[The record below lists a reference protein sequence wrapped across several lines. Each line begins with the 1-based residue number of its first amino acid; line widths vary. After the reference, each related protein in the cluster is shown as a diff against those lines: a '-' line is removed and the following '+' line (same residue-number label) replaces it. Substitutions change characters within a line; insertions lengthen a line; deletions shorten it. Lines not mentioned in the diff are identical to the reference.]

1 MKDRKNVLLTGASG
15 SMGGAAL
22 KELLKNIDDINLTLL
37 LRPSRR
43 NKSILRSLLNG
54 KKDSSPFGKIPESD
68 SFRIVWGDITVY
80 EDVKEAVKGNEYI
93 LHPAALISPEADHY
107 PDEAYRVNVWG
118 IENIIRAIKEEPDGA
133 SRIKLATIGSVAQYG
148 DRLPPI
154 HRIRTGDP
162 MAPSRFDFYGTTK
175 IAAERALIESG
186 IRHWVSLRQTYI
198 AIPDS
203 MSLMDPIMFHQPIE
217 QHIELN
223 TSEDAGY
230 GLSQVINIPD
240 ESDFWQRIYNMAG
253 GESCRVIYIDYID
266 QMMNILGMGDFKKIM
281 DRDWFCLRNFHCG
294 YFEDSHI
301 LHEYLGNQRQSLQDH
316 YRQVKEAMPWYVP
329 LGKYVPKPLIKNLVM
344 KPMASRRD
352 GPLAWK
358 KNPEEMEGRITAFF
372 GSLDRCREVGDWE
385 DIPDITGDS
394 RLLDHGY
401 DTSVP
406 VEALTINEIRE
417 AARFRGGELLSTS
430 YNEDRSD
437 RLSWSCAFG
446 HKFEASTALVLLGGH
461 WCPHCEAPGWN
472 HDAIA
477 RVNPFFAQVHHNTH
491 ELHEDNHFDEK
502 VCEAL
507 IV

>member
-15 SMGGAAL
+15 SMGHVAF
-22 KELLKNIDDINLTLL
+22 KELFKHIDDINLTLF
-37 LRPSRR
+37 LRPSRKNCR
-43 NKSILRSLLNG
+43 MFKNYFPG
-54 KKDSSPFGKIPESD
+54 KNISHTEKISD
-68 SFRIVWGDITVY
+68 RGPFRIVWGDLRNY
-80 EDVKEAVKGNEYI
+80 EEVREAVRGAEYI
-93 LHPAALISPEADHY
+93 LHPAALISPEADHR
-107 PDEAYRVNVWG
+107 PEDAYNINVGG
-118 IENIIRAIKEEPDGA
+118 IENIIRAVREEPDGME
-133 SRIKLATIGSVAQYG
+133 RIKIATVGSVAQYG

-186 IRHWVSLRQTYI
+186 IKHWVSLRQTYI

-203 MSLMDPIMFHQPIE
+203 MSLMDPIMYHQPIE

-223 TSEDAGY
+223 TAEDAGF
-230 GLSQVINIPD
+230 GLSRVIDIPD
-240 ESDFWQRIYNMAG
+240 DSDFWQRVYNMAG

-266 QMMNILGMGDFKKIM
+266 QMMNLLGMGDFKQIM

-301 LHEYLGNQRQSLQDH
+301 LHQYLGNQRQSLQDH
-316 YRQVKEAMPWYVP
+316 YRQVKDAMPWYVP

-344 KPMASRRD
+344 KPMALRKD
-352 GPLAWK
+352 GPLSWK
-358 KNPEEMEGRITAFF
+358 KNHREMEGRINAFF
-372 GSLDRCREVGDWE
+372 GSLERSLEVGGWE
-385 DIPDITGDS
+385 DIPEIPAES
-394 RLLDHGY
+394 RLLEHGY

-406 VEALTINEIRE
+406 VESLTLKEIQE
-417 AARFRGGELLSTS
+417 AARFRGGMLLSSS

-437 RLSWSCAFG
+437 MLKWRCAFG
-446 HKFEASTALVLLGGH
+446 HEFEASPALVLLGGH

-477 RVNPFFAQVHHNTH
+477 RVNPFFAQVHYNTH
-491 ELHEDNHFDEK
+491 EPHEENVFDEEI
-502 VCEAL
+502 CRAL
-507 IV
+507 VV